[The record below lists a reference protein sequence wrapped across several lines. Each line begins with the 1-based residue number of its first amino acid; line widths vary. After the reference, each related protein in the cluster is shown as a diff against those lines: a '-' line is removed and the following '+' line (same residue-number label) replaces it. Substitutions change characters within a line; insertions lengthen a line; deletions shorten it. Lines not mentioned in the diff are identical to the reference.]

1 MKGYFERTVEMD
13 ILWNRYNPHN
23 GPDDWDESD
32 YGRIGWAQAIGIPPH
47 YRNGES
53 DTIFVQEL

>member
-1 MKGYFERTVEMD
+1 MD

-23 GPDDWDESD
+23 GPDKWDESD

-47 YRNGES
+47 YWNGES